1 MRGSHAHQ
9 IDQVFMG
16 GPNKSGHD
24 EFGSAP
30 RGLTG
35 APFVLFVF
43 FVVQKW
49 PGPLLRS
56 WAEKLGVATAN
67 HR

>member
-1 MRGSHAHQ
+1 MRGTHAHQ

-24 EFGSAP
+24 DFGSAP

-35 APFVLFVF
+35 GPFVLFVF
-43 FVVQKW
+43 FAGSET
-49 PGPLLRS
+49 PAERPPL
-56 WAEKLGVATAN
+56 GTAGD
-67 HR
+67 